1 MKLYAGNMSVDV
13 TEEELQNA
21 FSPFGEVKS
30 VTLINDKITGKS
42 KGFGFVQMSSKEEGH
57 AAIEAMHDKEFKGST
72 LAVNEAKLQTKRP
85 HQGGFGGGK
94 RGFGRGNENR
104 GGFRGGKGGFG
115 GGGRGQRNRGGRGR

>member
-1 MKLYAGNMSVDV
+1 MKLYVGNMSVDV

-72 LAVNEAKLQTKRP
+72 LTVNEAKPQTKRP

-94 RGFGRGNENR
+94 RGFGRGNENK